1 MKRLL
6 ICLGLMA
13 AVLPAVAEVEW
24 TTDVPGAIAK
34 ARAENKTVLL
44 DFTGSDWCSWCKRLK
59 SEVFDQP
66 EFAQFAQ
73 ANLVMVEVDFPQN
86 KPQDAALKQ
95 RNEQLAQNFHI
106 KGFPTVVLLNG
117 DGKQIGGGGY
127 VEGGAKKF
135 ISILEEV
142 PGLKHD
148 GAGQQA
154 DTVHHGP
161 APFVPIAPTTPTR
174 YTVLAL
180 KGISGAPEQRMAL
193 INNQT
198 FMVGETAKVKVQ
210 DAKVEVFCK
219 EIREDSVLVTVDGKP
234 QELKLGKH

>member
-1 MKRLL
+1 MKRLM
-6 ICLGLMA
+6 ICLGLVMA
-13 AVLPAVAEVEW
+13 GLPSMAEVVW
-24 TTDVPGAIAK
+24 TTDVPAAIAK
-34 ARAENKTVLL
+34 AKAENKTVLL
-44 DFTGSDWCSWCKRLK
+44 DFTGSDWCIWCKRLR

-86 KPQDAALKQ
+86 KPQDPALKQ
-95 RNEQLAQNFHI
+95 SNEQLAQRFNI

-127 VEGGAKKF
+127 VEGGANKF
-135 ISILEEV
+135 ISILEGV

-148 GAGQQA
+148 SAAQQE
-154 DTVHHGP
+154 DTAHHG
-161 APFVPIAPTTPTR
+161 AVPFVPIAPVTPTR

-198 FMVGETAKVKVQ
+198 FMVGETAKVRVQ

-219 EIREDSVLVTVDGKP
+219 EIREDSVLVTVDGKQ